1 MIAHTARFTE
11 FYFGA
16 DGSTTDARIE
26 TRWTEIRKEAE
37 TLRAEFEA
45 QGAVFSKV
53 FRQPSSSLGLFRV
66 VGHFKVT
73 SAKGGS
79 NAEIR

>member
-1 MIAHTARFTE
+1 MISHTTRFQDFFFAE
-11 FYFGA
+11 

-26 TRWTEIRKEAE
+26 TRWVENKPEAE

-45 QGAVFSKV
+45 QGAAFSKV
-53 FRQPSSSLGLFRV
+53 FFEPRSSLGLYRV

-73 SAKGGS
+73 P
-79 NAEIR
+79 